1 MDSSKLIAN
10 AERCL
15 GDGLLAMFGKRMQL
29 CVKSAVFSDD
39 WKRITLRFAVEGY
52 ADLFVWH
59 FNVDEL
65 TEVTDSMRS
74 GSNEDQTANRNP

>member
-65 TEVTDSMRS
+65 TEGAEHTRS

>member
-52 ADLFVWH
+52 TDLFVWH

-65 TEVTDSMRS
+65 TEGAEPTRS

>member
-39 WKRITLRFAVEGY
+39 WKSITLRFAVEGY
-52 ADLFVWH
+52 SDLFVWH

-65 TEVTDSMRS
+65 TEDARS

>member
-52 ADLFVWH
+52 SDLFVWH

-65 TEVTDSMRS
+65 SEGTDGTRS
-74 GSNEDQTANRNP
+74 SSNEDQTANRNP

>member
-10 AERCL
+10 AERYL

-52 ADLFVWH
+52 TDLFVWH

-65 TEVTDSMRS
+65 TEGTDGMRS

>member
-52 ADLFVWH
+52 TDLFVWH

-65 TEVTDSMRS
+65 TEVTDGMRS
-74 GSNEDQTANRNP
+74 SSNEDQTANRNP

>member
-52 ADLFVWH
+52 LDLFVWH

-65 TEVTDSMRS
+65 TEVTDGMRS

>member
-29 CVKSAVFSDD
+29 CVKSAVFSDN

-65 TEVTDSMRS
+65 TESS
-74 GSNEDQTANRNP
+74 SNEDQTANRNP

>member
-1 MDSSKLIAN
+1 
-10 AERCL
+10 
-15 GDGLLAMFGKRMQL
+15 MFGKRMQL

-39 WKRITLRFAVEGY
+39 WKSITLRFAVEGY
-52 ADLFVWH
+52 SDLFVWH

-65 TEVTDSMRS
+65 TEDARS